1 MDELGFFHFP
11 LRVIRGGA
19 LSPNRH
25 EPSGNYGKSCQTYPR
40 ASPQKGNEGT
50 KKYRGLAMLKIENDS
65 GSKSVQQRPYLP
77 VPRKITMRL
86 NVGLA
91 VRVGQSI
98 VDRIVTKTRNE
109 FDGYRISFLWQ
120 QLLKL
125 EKNVRREDAPHPKS

>member
-1 MDELGFFHFP
+1 
-11 LRVIRGGA
+11 
-19 LSPNRH
+19 
-25 EPSGNYGKSCQTYPR
+25 
-40 ASPQKGNEGT
+40 
-50 KKYRGLAMLKIENDS
+50 MLKIENDS

-77 VPRKITMRL
+77 VSRKITMRL

-120 QLLKL
+120 QRLKL
-125 EKNVRREDAPHPKS
+125 EKKVRREDAPQRNRKCIDRWNNST